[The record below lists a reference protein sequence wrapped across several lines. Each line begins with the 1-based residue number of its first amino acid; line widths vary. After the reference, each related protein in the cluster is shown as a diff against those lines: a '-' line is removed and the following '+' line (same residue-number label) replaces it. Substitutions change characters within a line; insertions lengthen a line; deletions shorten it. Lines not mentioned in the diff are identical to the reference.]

1 LNAHQNHSW
10 TTRFLRNKLAV
21 AGLGLVL
28 LCAGIGL
35 LGANIRPDT
44 TRHANL
50 MCLPIAR
57 QHPGFSC
64 WLFFPEAAPT
74 GGTWWLNLAFG
85 GEDGVGRA
93 EAVSRFEANADSLVL
108 FSRLGRSGE
117 QRLAYAWSTWPETQT
132 AEGRARWMQRHLVK
146 RTFWLGTDRFGR
158 DLLSRL
164 MAGTLVSLS
173 VGSVAVFLSLLIGV
187 VLGALAG
194 YFRGWLDSV
203 ISWLFQVVWA
213 IPTLLLVIS
222 ITLLLG
228 KGFWQVFVAV
238 GCSMWVEVARLV
250 RGQYLSFREQEF
262 VQAARVLGFG
272 HVRIMFRHILPNAM
286 GPVVVMASANFAN
299 AILLEAGLSFLG
311 IGAQAPMPTWGGM
324 IKDHYGYITLD
335 AAFLAVLPGAAIM
348 LLVLAFLFV
357 GNGLRDALDT
367 RQAHLSAS

>member
-1 LNAHQNHSW
+1 M
-10 TTRFLRNKLAV
+10 RNKLA
-21 AGLGLVL
+21 AIGLGLVV
-28 LCAGIGL
+28 LCAAIGL

-74 GGTWWLNLAFG
+74 GGQWWSNLAFG

-93 EAVSRFEANADSLVL
+93 EALSRFESNADSLVVYA
-108 FSRLGRSGE
+108 RLGRSGE
-117 QRLAYAWSTWPETQT
+117 ERLAYAWRTWPEAQS
-132 AEGRARWMQRHLVK
+132 AEGRTRWMQRHLVK

-194 YFRGWLDSV
+194 YFRGWLDSC

-272 HVRIMFRHILPNAM
+272 HARIMFRHILPNAM

-367 RQAHLSAS
+367 RQTHLSAS